1 MHVAKC
7 PNSHCTAI
15 FSGVQ
20 QGPKNYRSMI
30 VSDNDN
36 DNDDDDDDNDND
48 NDNDKI
54 TYITT
59 RKLLQLKWKYV
70 NDTTESEIKATN
82 DEECGT
88 ICCGPS

>member
-1 MHVAKC
+1 MYMYVAKC

-15 FSGVQ
+15 FTGVQ

-30 VSDNDN
+30 VS
-36 DNDDDDDDNDND
+36 
-48 NDNDKI
+48 DNDKI

-70 NDTTESEIKATN
+70 NDKNIL
-82 DEECGT
+82 
-88 ICCGPS
+88 

>member
-1 MHVAKC
+1 ML
-7 PNSHCTAI
+7 PNVQIATVQPF

-30 VSDNDN
+30 VS
-36 DNDDDDDDNDND
+36 
-48 NDNDKI
+48 DNDKI

-70 NDTTESEIKATN
+70 NDKNIL
-82 DEECGT
+82 
-88 ICCGPS
+88 

>member
-15 FSGVQ
+15 FTGVQ

-30 VSDNDN
+30 VS
-36 DNDDDDDDNDND
+36 
-48 NDNDKI
+48 DNDKI

-70 NDTTESEIKATN
+70 NDKNIL
-82 DEECGT
+82 
-88 ICCGPS
+88 